1 MVAPIDYTTQVL
13 NPFQAALQGVQAGVG
28 LQNVQAQREAAQV
41 KMMQQQ
47 QEMQRQ
53 QVLGEAM
60 RGLTDKIR
68 MGTAGQADFQQ
79 IALLA
84 PKDQSEAALKI
95 WDSMSKERQQGILS
109 FGSQVMAALGSKNPQ
124 IGIDLLRERAASEK
138 NTGNEEQASA
148 YETWAKLAE
157 LDPANS
163 QATIGGLLQGLPG
176 GDKAIEAWT
185 KVQQERRSQE
195 LQPLEIEA
203 KRRQNVPTAIQE
215 AIDYG
220 KLTPEQQ
227 KTFQSIQVLKK
238 PPAAVTNVSVT
249 NLEKTASGELAKLL
263 PDLYEQ
269 ANSAASQLSD
279 IPRYRKALE
288 SAITGPFAEQRLSA
302 ARVSNALG
310 FTGDKGINA
319 TRELIQGNAEMAL
332 RARGL
337 MKGQGQI
344 TEGEQK
350 LLVKA
355 RAGEIDFS
363 KGELQ
368 TLFNVFERASKAQY
382 ERSTNLMRSAA
393 GKSETAQMF
402 LDNVSPLP
410 SEEPPKQPAQPAAGA
425 ANIRSQADAIIRGGR

>member
-41 KMMQQQ
+41 KMLQQQ

-68 MGTAGQADFQQ
+68 AGTAGQSDFQQ

-95 WDSMSKERQQGILS
+95 WESMDKARQQGILS
-109 FGSQVMAALGSKNPQ
+109 FGSQVMSALGSKNPQ
-124 IGIDLLRERAASEK
+124 IGIDLLKERAAAERD
-138 NTGNEEQASA
+138 TGNVDQARA
-148 YETWAKLAE
+148 YDTWARLAE

-185 KVQQERRSQE
+185 KVQQERRAAE
-195 LQPLEIEA
+195 MQPLEMEA
-203 KRRQNVPTAIQE
+203 KRREGVPASIQE

-220 KLTPEQQ
+220 NLKPEQQ
-227 KTFQSIQVLKK
+227 KTFQSLQVLKK
-238 PPAAVTNVSVT
+238 PPAAVTNVNVT
-249 NLEKTASGELAKLL
+249 SLEKTASGELAKLL

-269 ANSAASQLSD
+269 ANSAASQVAD

-302 ARVSNALG
+302 TRVANALG
-310 FTGDKGINA
+310 FTGDKSINA

-337 MKGQGQI
+337 MRGQGQI

-355 RAGEIDFS
+355 RAGEIDFT

-402 LDNVSPLP
+402 LDNVTPLP
-410 SEEPPKQPAQPAAGA
+410 GAEQPQPTPQPAAGV
-425 ANIRSQADAIIRGGR
+425 ANIRSQADAIIRGGQ

>member
-1 MVAPIDYTTQVL
+1 MAINPLQPPVNYMAMLPQPNIGQSFSELGDILAKRKEREQAELTRQKAEEAKVQFATDLQEAQTDGTQSAWLRMIGKYPQFREAFDTVRK
-13 NPFQAALQGVQAGVG
+13 GVG
-28 LQNVQAQREAAQV
+28 EERLKNEFSQGFNVSTALENNRPDVAAQ
-41 KMMQQQ
+41 
-47 QEMQRQ
+47 E
-53 QVLGEAM
+53 
-60 RGLTDKIR
+60 
-68 MGTAGQADFQQ
+68 
-79 IALLA
+79 
-84 PKDQSEAALKI
+84 
-95 WDSMSKERQQGILS
+95 
-109 FGSQVMAALGSKNPQ
+109 
-124 IGIDLLRERAASEK
+124 LRV
-138 NTGNEEQASA
+138 
-148 YETWAKLAE
+148 
-157 LDPANS
+157 
-163 QATIGGLLQGLPG
+163 I
-176 GDKAIEAWT
+176 
-185 KVQQERRSQE
+185 
-195 LQPLEIEA
+195 IEA
-203 KRRQNVPTAIQE
+203 KKRSGEPTASHESALKLIEAGDPESIKAAQSGVNNLLAVLDPDRYEKFVKARLAGPQGEATLAKTQAETEKLQKEKLAPSVQE
-215 AIDYG
+215 AIDFANL
-220 KLTPEQQ
+220 KPEQQ
-227 KTFQSIQVLKK
+227 KTFRDLQILKK

-302 ARVSNALG
+302 TRVANALG

-337 MKGQGQI
+337 MRGQGQI

-355 RAGEIDFS
+355 RAGEIDFT
-363 KGELQ
+363 KGEMQ
-368 TLFNVFERASKAQY
+368 TLFNVFERASRAQY

-410 SEEPPKQPAQPAAGA
+410 SEEQPKPPAQSAAGA

>member
-1 MVAPIDYTTQVL
+1 MVQPIDYTTQVL

-28 LQNVQAQREAAQV
+28 LQNVQSQREAAQV
-41 KMMQQQ
+41 KMLQQQ

-68 MGTAGQADFQQ
+68 AGTAGQSDFQQ

-95 WDSMSKERQQGILS
+95 WESMDKARQQGILS
-109 FGSQVMAALGSKNPQ
+109 FGSQVMSALGSKNPQ
-124 IGIDLLRERAASEK
+124 IGIDLLKERAAAERD
-138 NTGNEEQASA
+138 TGNVEQARA
-148 YETWAKLAE
+148 YDTWARLAE

-185 KVQQERRSQE
+185 KVQQERRAAE
-195 LQPLEIEA
+195 MQPLEMEA
-203 KRRQNVPTAIQE
+203 KRREGVPASIQE

-220 KLTPEQQ
+220 NLKPEQQ
-227 KTFQSIQVLKK
+227 KTFQTLQVLKK
-238 PPAAVTNVSVT
+238 PPAAVTNVNVT

-269 ANSAASQLSD
+269 ANSAATLLSD

-288 SAITGPFAEQRLSA
+288 TAITGPFAEQRLTA
-302 ARVSNALG
+302 ARIANSIG

-319 TRELIQGNAEMAL
+319 TQELIQGNAEMAL
-332 RARGL
+332 KSRGM

-350 LLVKA
+350 LLMRA
-355 RAGEIDFS
+355 RSGDINFT
-363 KGELQ
+363 KGELN

-382 ERSTNLMRSAA
+382 DKSRSLLQSAA

-402 LDNVSPLP
+402 LDNVSTLP
-410 SEEPPKQPAQPAAGA
+410 AEHQPATPAQPSAAS
-425 ANIRSQADAIIRGGR
+425 IRSQADAIIRGGR

>member
-1 MVAPIDYTTQVL
+1 MVQPIDYTTQVL

-41 KMMQQQ
+41 KMLQQQ

-68 MGTAGQADFQQ
+68 AGTAGQSDFQQ

-95 WDSMSKERQQGILS
+95 WESMDKARQQGILS
-109 FGSQVMAALGSKNPQ
+109 FGSQVMSALGSKNPQ
-124 IGIDLLRERAASEK
+124 IGIDLLKERAAAERD
-138 NTGNEEQASA
+138 TGNVEQARA
-148 YETWAKLAE
+148 YDTWARLAE

-185 KVQQERRSQE
+185 KVQQERRAAE
-195 LQPLEIEA
+195 MQPLEMEA
-203 KRRQNVPTAIQE
+203 KRREGVPASIQE

-220 KLTPEQQ
+220 NLKPEQQ
-227 KTFQSIQVLKK
+227 KTFQTLQVLKK
-238 PPAAVTNVSVT
+238 PPAAVTNVNVT

-269 ANSAASQLSD
+269 ANSAATLLSD

-288 SAITGPFAEQRLSA
+288 TAITGPFAEQRLTA
-302 ARVSNALG
+302 ARIANSLG

-319 TRELIQGNAEMAL
+319 TQELIQGNAEMAL
-332 RARGL
+332 KSRGM

-350 LLVKA
+350 LLMRA
-355 RAGEIDFS
+355 RSGDINFT
-363 KGELQ
+363 KGELN

-382 ERSTNLMRSAA
+382 DKSRSLLQSAA

-402 LDNVSPLP
+402 LDNVSTLP
-410 SEEPPKQPAQPAAGA
+410 TEQQPATPAQPGA
-425 ANIRSQADAIIRGGR
+425 VSIRSQADAIIRGGR

>member
-1 MVAPIDYTTQVL
+1 MAIQPMAPINYGIDVPDPSQTFLQAFKTGTAITETRMAQEEAQRKAEQQQLISQAFQRLRQPGATAKDYADLAMMLPETQAKAVRESFSMISADQQQNAL
-13 NPFQAALQGVQAGVG
+13 NQAGQVFSAFKSGKPDIAIG
-28 LQNVQAQREAAQV
+28 L
-41 KMMQQQ
+41 
-47 QEMQRQ
+47 
-53 QVLGEAM
+53 L
-60 RGLTDKIR
+60 
-68 MGTAGQADFQQ
+68 
-79 IALLA
+79 
-84 PKDQSEAALKI
+84 
-95 WDSMSKERQQGILS
+95 ERQIEAKRNSGDEAGAKFL
-109 FGSQVMAALGSKNPQ
+109 
-124 IGIDLLRERAASEK
+124 
-138 NTGNEEQASA
+138 
-148 YETWAKLAE
+148 ETWRDVAKENPKAAE
-157 LDPANS
+157 DYFGFIIS
-163 QATIGGLLQGLPG
+163 QMPG
-176 GDKAIEAWT
+176 GDKVIEAWT
-185 KVQQERRSQE
+185 KVQQERRAQE
-195 LQPLEIEA
+195 LQPLELEA
-203 KRRQNVPTAIQE
+203 KRREGVPTSIQE
-215 AIDYG
+215 AIDFRNL
-220 KLTPEQQ
+220 KPEQQ
-227 KTFQSIQVLKK
+227 ATFRDLQVLKK

>member
-1 MVAPIDYTTQVL
+1 MVQPIDYTTQVL

-41 KMMQQQ
+41 KMLQQQ

-68 MGTAGQADFQQ
+68 AGTAGQSDFQQ

-95 WDSMSKERQQGILS
+95 WESMDKARQQGILS
-109 FGSQVMAALGSKNPQ
+109 FGSQVMSALGSKNPQ
-124 IGIDLLRERAASEK
+124 IGIDLLKERAAAERDK
-138 NTGNEEQASA
+138 GNVEQARA
-148 YETWAKLAE
+148 YDTWARLAE

-185 KVQQERRSQE
+185 KVQQERRAAE
-195 LQPLEIEA
+195 MQPLEMEA
-203 KRRQNVPTAIQE
+203 KRREGVPASIQE

-220 KLTPEQQ
+220 NLKPEQQ
-227 KTFQSIQVLKK
+227 KTFQTLQVLKK
-238 PPAAVTNVSVT
+238 PPAAVTNVNVT
-249 NLEKTASGELAKLL
+249 NLEKTASGELAKLV

-269 ANSAASQLSD
+269 ANSAATLLSD
-279 IPRYRKALE
+279 IPRYRKALAT
-288 SAITGPFAEQRLSA
+288 AITGPFAYQRLTA
-302 ARVSNALG
+302 ARIANALG

-319 TRELIQGNAEMAL
+319 TQELIQGNAEMAL
-332 RARGL
+332 KSRGM
-337 MKGQGQI
+337 MKGQGPI

-350 LLVKA
+350 LLIRA
-355 RAGEIDFS
+355 RSGDINFT
-363 KGELQ
+363 KGELN
-368 TLFNVFERASKAQY
+368 TLFNVFERAYKAQY
-382 ERSTNLMRSAA
+382 DKSRSLLKSAA

-402 LDNVSPLP
+402 LDNVSTLP
-410 SEEPPKQPAQPAAGA
+410 TEQQPATPAQPGDAS
-425 ANIRSQADAIIRGGR
+425 IRSQADAIIRGGR

>member
-1 MVAPIDYTTQVL
+1 MAINPLQPPVNYMAMLPQPNIGQAFSELGDILAKRKVREQAEIDRQKAEEAKAQFATDL
-13 NPFQAALQGVQAGVG
+13 QAAQTDGTQSAWLRMIGKYPQFREAFDTVRKGVG
-28 LQNVQAQREAAQV
+28 EERLKNEFSQGFNVSTALENNRPDVAAQ
-41 KMMQQQ
+41 
-47 QEMQRQ
+47 E
-53 QVLGEAM
+53 
-60 RGLTDKIR
+60 
-68 MGTAGQADFQQ
+68 
-79 IALLA
+79 
-84 PKDQSEAALKI
+84 
-95 WDSMSKERQQGILS
+95 
-109 FGSQVMAALGSKNPQ
+109 
-124 IGIDLLRERAASEK
+124 LRV
-138 NTGNEEQASA
+138 
-148 YETWAKLAE
+148 
-157 LDPANS
+157 
-163 QATIGGLLQGLPG
+163 I
-176 GDKAIEAWT
+176 
-185 KVQQERRSQE
+185 
-195 LQPLEIEA
+195 IEA
-203 KRRQNVPTAIQE
+203 KKRSGEPTASHESALKLIEAGDPDSIKAAQSGVNNLLAVLDPDRYEKFVKARLTGPQGEATIAKTKAETEKLQKEKLAPSVQE
-215 AIDYG
+215 AIDFANL
-220 KLTPEQQ
+220 KPEQQ
-227 KTFQSIQVLKK
+227 KTFRDLQILKK

-249 NLEKTASGELAKLL
+249 NLERTASGELAKLL

-288 SAITGPFAEQRLSA
+288 NAITGPLAEQRLSA

>member
-1 MVAPIDYTTQVL
+1 MVQPIDYTTQVL

-41 KMMQQQ
+41 KMLQQQ

-68 MGTAGQADFQQ
+68 AGTAGQSDFQQ

-95 WDSMSKERQQGILS
+95 WESMDKARQQGILS
-109 FGSQVMAALGSKNPQ
+109 FGSQVMSALGSKNPQ
-124 IGIDLLRERAASEK
+124 IGIDLLKERAAAERD
-138 NTGNEEQASA
+138 TGNVEQARA
-148 YETWAKLAE
+148 YDTWARLAE

-185 KVQQERRSQE
+185 KVQQERRAAE
-195 LQPLEIEA
+195 MQPLEMEA
-203 KRRQNVPTAIQE
+203 KRREGVPASIQE

-220 KLTPEQQ
+220 NLKPEQQ
-227 KTFQSIQVLKK
+227 KTFQTLQVLKK
-238 PPAAVTNVSVT
+238 PPAAVTNVNVT

-269 ANSAASQLSD
+269 ANSAATLLSD

-288 SAITGPFAEQRLSA
+288 TAITGPFAEQRLTA
-302 ARVSNALG
+302 ARIANSLG

-319 TRELIQGNAEMAL
+319 TQELIQGNAEMAL
-332 RARGL
+332 KSRGM

-350 LLVKA
+350 LLMRA
-355 RAGEIDFS
+355 RSGDINFT
-363 KGELQ
+363 KGELN

-382 ERSTNLMRSAA
+382 DKSRSLLQSAA

-402 LDNVSPLP
+402 LDNVSTLP
-410 SEEPPKQPAQPAAGA
+410 TEQQPATPAQPGA
-425 ANIRSQADAIIRGGR
+425 ASIRSQADAIISGGR

>member
-1 MVAPIDYTTQVL
+1 MVQPIDYTTQVL
-13 NPFQAALQGVQAGVG
+13 SPFQAALQGVQAGVG

-41 KMMQQQ
+41 KMLQQQ

-68 MGTAGQADFQQ
+68 AGTAGQSDFQQ

-95 WDSMSKERQQGILS
+95 WESMDKARQQGILS
-109 FGSQVMAALGSKNPQ
+109 FGSQVMSALGSKNPQ
-124 IGIDLLRERAASEK
+124 IGIDLLKERAAAERD
-138 NTGNEEQASA
+138 TGNVEQARA
-148 YETWAKLAE
+148 YDTWARLAE

-163 QATIGGLLQGLPG
+163 QAIIGGLLQGLPG

-185 KVQQERRSQE
+185 KVQQERRAAE
-195 LQPLEIEA
+195 MQPLEMEA
-203 KRRQNVPTAIQE
+203 KRREGVPASIKE

-220 KLTPEQQ
+220 NLKPEQQ
-227 KTFQSIQVLKK
+227 KTFQTLQVLKK
-238 PPAAVTNVSVT
+238 PPAAVTNVNVT

-269 ANSAASQLSD
+269 ANSAATLLSD

-288 SAITGPFAEQRLSA
+288 TAITGPFAEQRLTA
-302 ARVSNALG
+302 ARIANSLG

-319 TRELIQGNAEMAL
+319 TQELIQGNAEMAL
-332 RARGL
+332 KSRGM

-350 LLVKA
+350 LLMRA
-355 RAGEIDFS
+355 RSGDINFT
-363 KGELQ
+363 KGELN

-382 ERSTNLMRSAA
+382 DKSRSLLQSAA

-402 LDNVSPLP
+402 LDNVSTLP
-410 SEEPPKQPAQPAAGA
+410 TEQQPATPAQPGA
-425 ANIRSQADAIIRGGR
+425 ASIRSQADAIIRGGR

>member
-28 LQNVQAQREAAQV
+28 LQNVQAQRAASQAQV
-41 KMMQQQ
+41 QQQ
-47 QEMQRQ
+47 QA
-53 QVLGEAM
+53 LGEAM

-95 WDSMSKERQQGILS
+95 WDSMSKDRQQGILS

-124 IGIDLLRERAASEK
+124 IGIDLLKQRAASER

-148 YETWAKLAE
+148 YDTWARLAE

-185 KVQQERRSQE
+185 KVQQERRAQE
-195 LQPLEIEA
+195 LQPLEIES
-203 KRRQNVPTAIQE
+203 KRREGVPTSIQE
-215 AIDYG
+215 AIDFRNL
-220 KLTPEQQ
+220 KPEQQ
-227 KTFQSIQVLKK
+227 ATFRDLQILKK
-238 PPAAVTNVSVT
+238 PPSAVTNVNVN

-302 ARVSNALG
+302 TRVANALG
-310 FTGDKGINA
+310 FTGDKSINA
-319 TRELIQGNAEMAL
+319 TTELIQGNAEMAL
-332 RARGL
+332 RSRSL
-337 MKGQGQI
+337 MTGQGQI

-350 LLVKA
+350 LLMRA
-355 RAGEIDFS
+355 RSGDIKFT

-368 TLFNVFERASKAQY
+368 TLFNVFERASRAQY
-382 ERSTNLMRSAA
+382 QSSTNLMRSAA

-402 LDNVSPLP
+402 LDNVTPLP
-410 SEEPPKQPAQPAAGA
+410 GEEQPQPQAQPAAGA

>member
-28 LQNVQAQREAAQV
+28 LQNIQAQRAAAQAQV
-41 KMMQQQ
+41 QQQ
-47 QEMQRQ
+47 QA
-53 QVLGEAM
+53 LGEAM

-68 MGTAGQADFQQ
+68 MGTAGQSDFQQ

-95 WDSMSKERQQGILS
+95 WDSMSKDRQQGILS

-124 IGIDLLRERAASEK
+124 IGIDLLKERAAAERD
-138 NTGNEEQASA
+138 TGNVEQARA
-148 YETWAKLAE
+148 YDTWARLAE

-185 KVQQERRSQE
+185 KVQQERRAAE
-195 LQPLEIEA
+195 MQPLEMEA
-203 KRRQNVPTAIQE
+203 KRREGVPASIQE

-220 KLTPEQQ
+220 NLKPEQQ
-227 KTFQSIQVLKK
+227 KTFQTMQVLKK
-238 PPAAVTNVSVT
+238 PPAAVTNVNVT

-269 ANSAASQLSD
+269 ANSAATLLSD

-288 SAITGPFAEQRLSA
+288 TAITGPFAEQRLTA
-302 ARVSNALG
+302 ARIANSLG

-319 TRELIQGNAEMAL
+319 TQELIQGNAEMAL
-332 RARGL
+332 KSRGM

-350 LLVKA
+350 LLMRA
-355 RAGEIDFS
+355 RSGDINFT
-363 KGELQ
+363 KGELN

-382 ERSTNLMRSAA
+382 DKSRSLLQSAA

-402 LDNVSPLP
+402 LDNVSTLP
-410 SEEPPKQPAQPAAGA
+410 TEQQPATPAQPGA
-425 ANIRSQADAIIRGGR
+425 ASIRSQADAIIRGGR